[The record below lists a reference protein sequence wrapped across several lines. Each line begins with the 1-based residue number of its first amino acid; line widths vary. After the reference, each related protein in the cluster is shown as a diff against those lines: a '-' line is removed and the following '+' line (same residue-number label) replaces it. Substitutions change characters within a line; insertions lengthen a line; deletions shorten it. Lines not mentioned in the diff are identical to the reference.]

1 MTAMARKW
9 DETYWDEILKP
20 YHQFCIEKLFDYF
33 VDVLIANAVAL
44 QEAGFDGAVDAVG
57 TLNALRGSLSELDR
71 SEEDLYLA
79 ILHQLEKRCDRRTA
93 GVVRLGLS
101 RNDVDMT
108 VYRAYI
114 RDRACVVLGA
124 LNDIRKSLLSL
135 ARENRATF
143 IVAYTHHQPA
153 QPTTLGHY
161 LAAVECLLARDFRR
175 LWEAVKN
182 VNRCP
187 LGASALAGT
196 PYGVDRNLLA
206 ELLGFNEPVDQT
218 YDAIASGDWALE
230 LSCALGVLGS
240 SLSRFVWDL
249 IRCAEKG
256 ALKIPDDLTQG
267 SSIMIQKNNP
277 VVLEH
282 CRAFAAELLGGI
294 GAISVLNFN
303 IPFGDVND
311 HTVHVLGPL
320 EAQITYGQRVLKLL
334 NVVLSKSTFAKDILT
349 KEFENKNV
357 LASELVDCLVLTG
370 HCDLLEAQLKAKQ
383 LLEALEQKGKALPQ
397 AHLEDLVQSLGVED
411 RKFLEALKLEA
422 FAARRNV
429 LGGLSSKAQSEHLRR
444 AESRLLEDMGKLN
457 RLLGRIQVAQERL
470 RQSLDDE
477 EL

>member
-1 MTAMARKW
+1 MARKW
-9 DETYWDEILKP
+9 DETYWEEILKP
-20 YHQFCIEKLFDYF
+20 YHQFCLEKLFDYF

-44 QEAGFDGAVDAVG
+44 QEAGFDDAIDAVE

-71 SEEDLYLA
+71 SVEDLYLA
-79 ILHQLEKRCDRRTA
+79 ILHQLEERCDRRTA

-114 RDRACVVLGA
+114 RDRACELLGS
-124 LNDIRKSLLSL
+124 LNDMRKLLLSL
-135 ARENRATF
+135 AREQTATY

-206 ELLGFNEPVDQT
+206 ELLGFDEPVEQT

-249 IRCAEKG
+249 IHWAEKG
-256 ALKIPDDLTQG
+256 ALKVPEDLTQG
-267 SSIMIQKNNP
+267 SSIMVQKNNP

-282 CRAFAAELLGGI
+282 CRALTAKLLGGVE
-294 GAISVLNFN
+294 AISVLNFN
-303 IPFGDVND
+303 TPFGDVND

-320 EAQITYGQRVLKLL
+320 EEQITYGQRALKLL
-334 NVVLSKSTFAKDILT
+334 NVVLSKSTFAKDTLA

-357 LASELVDCLVLTG
+357 LASELVDYLVLTG
-370 HCDLLEAQLKAKQ
+370 HCDLLEAQLKVKQ
-383 LLEALEQKGKALPQ
+383 LLDVLEQKGKALPQ
-397 AHLEDLVQSLGVED
+397 AHWEDFVQSLGVED
-411 RKFLEALKLEA
+411 RKFLEALKLEE
-422 FAARRNV
+422 FAARRSV
-429 LGGLSSKAQSEHLRR
+429 LGGLSFEAQSEHLRR
-444 AESRLLEDMGKLN
+444 AESRLFEDMRELN
-457 RLLGRIQVAQERL
+457 RLLGRVQVARERL
-470 RQSLDDE
+470 RKSLDNE
-477 EL
+477 GF